1 MPPHV
6 GRGGWTW
13 YTGSAGWMYRAGLEA
28 ILGVTREGSMLRIK
42 PCVPA
47 TWNGFEVATQFG
59 STRYE
64 IKLTRREGGADH
76 LPPDVQVLSPGEFFI
91 SLKDDGG
98 SSQHRPCHSL
108 PANLSNKKRA
118 DHDSIR
124 PY

>member
-42 PCVPA
+42 PCIPGD
-47 TWNGFEVATQFG
+47 WDGFEVATQFG

-64 IKLTRREGGADH
+64 IKLTRHLGNSDH
-76 LPPDVQVLSPGEFFI
+76 ALSDVQVLSPHEFLI
-91 SLKDDGG
+91 SLADDGG
-98 SSQHRPCHSL
+98 TRQIVL
-108 PANLSNKKRA
+108 PLAATAHKS
-118 DHDSIR
+118 
-124 PY
+124 